1 MPYDRDIEHGIICF
15 ANSFPPYSSSPL
27 NSLSEFANGAVFA
40 RLLGTLDAI
49 AFHPKDFEG
58 ETGRW
63 VEKLT
68 ILKKLMQRMESY
80 AAEQGKSIRTKDVE
94 LIEIAKHDSPEHIL
108 GFFELVVAVF
118 MLSAR
123 KEDYIQTIM
132 RLDEQSQQALVVVV
146 QNAIHDRVADA
157 SEPGQGR
164 ALERAEELA
173 TENRLLREEV
183 EEVANANDKLRR
195 ETGELRERVEELEE
209 AEEKHRQSV
218 LETGPEQLR
227 GELEQLRTMN
237 DNLKQKLLMTVREH
251 EEELARMREENIFL
265 QNKMLRFREYEEA
278 VEQLREQLQEAHSDR
293 ERTS

>member
-1 MPYDRDIEHGIICF
+1 M
-15 ANSFPPYSSSPL
+15 
-27 NSLSEFANGAVFA
+27 
-40 RLLGTLDAI
+40 
-49 AFHPKDFEG
+49 
-58 ETGRW
+58 
-63 VEKLT
+63 
-68 ILKKLMQRMESY
+68 
-80 AAEQGKSIRTKDVE
+80 
-94 LIEIAKHDSPEHIL
+94 
-108 GFFELVVAVF
+108 
-118 MLSAR
+118 
-123 KEDYIQTIM
+123 
-132 RLDEQSQQALVVVV
+132 
-146 QNAIHDRVADA
+146 
-157 SEPGQGR
+157 
-164 ALERAEELA
+164 
-173 TENRLLREEV
+173 